1 MEHII
6 VRIIGFNQAE
16 LFFGFLEHLFSFPQP
31 FLSVLVHRLTLKSKS
46 LSGEN
51 HSQIMQH
58 KARKPEKCH
67 SLFLHAEAA
76 KSLWAQVEIVTI
88 KKYNET
94 QIVCEWNHWNKFSPS
109 LYVLFKYEARKKF
122 HRIKWRM
129 ENYLKT
135 ALIPSSRIVAAKFL
149 NFSNCSA
156 ESLVSIV
163 GLSIECFDV

>member
-1 MEHII
+1 MKHII

-16 LFFGFLEHLFSFPQP
+16 LFLGFLEHLFSFLQP

-76 KSLWAQVEIVTI
+76 KSL
-88 KKYNET
+88 
-94 QIVCEWNHWNKFSPS
+94 
-109 LYVLFKYEARKKF
+109 
-122 HRIKWRM
+122 
-129 ENYLKT
+129 
-135 ALIPSSRIVAAKFL
+135 
-149 NFSNCSA
+149 
-156 ESLVSIV
+156 
-163 GLSIECFDV
+163 